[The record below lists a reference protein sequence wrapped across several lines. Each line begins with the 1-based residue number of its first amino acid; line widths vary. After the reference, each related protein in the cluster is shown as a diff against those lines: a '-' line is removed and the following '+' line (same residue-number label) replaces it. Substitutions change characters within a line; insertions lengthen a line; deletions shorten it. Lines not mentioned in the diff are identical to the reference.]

1 MRAAVLQK
9 KSEPLAIVDLDDP
22 SPGPGELLVRVDSC
36 GICGS
41 DLHFSD
47 SYELPGLVLGHEFSG
62 TVADRGPGVEGW
74 ATGTPLTALSVATCG
89 RCDAC
94 LSGRVRE
101 CRQASM
107 IGIERPGAYAEYL
120 TVPAHNALALPE
132 GFDTAI
138 GALSNR
144 SPSDCTPSSGAAS
157 RRTTT
162 LLVIGAGPVGLAVIA
177 WLDHLGVR
185 SFVASDLSAA
195 RRHLAE
201 TLGVAVV
208 DPASDDVAGRFVE
221 LTGRPPSVVI
231 ECVGVPGLLQQAVDL
246 AAIDATVVIAG
257 VCMQPD
263 NLVPIIAMTKELD
276 LRFAFDYRQQDFD
289 YAIDAIH
296 RGRFDPRPLVTAE
309 VGLDDLPARFDELKS
324 PASHADAKVLVR
336 P

>member
-22 SPGPGELLVRVDSC
+22 TPGPGELLVRVDSC

-62 TVADRGPGVEGW
+62 TVADRGPDVEGW

-94 LSGRVRE
+94 LSGRVRK
-101 CRQASM
+101 CQQASM

-120 TVPAHNALALPE
+120 TVPAHNALALPD

-138 GALSNR
+138 GALIEPLAVGLHAIER
-144 SPSDCTPSSGAAS
+144 GRVAPYDDV
-157 RRTTT
+157 
-162 LLVIGAGPVGLAVIA
+162 LVIGAGPVGLAVIA
-177 WLDHLGVR
+177 WLEHLGVR
-185 SFVASDLSAA
+185 SFVASAPSAA
-195 RRHLAE
+195 RRDLASR
-201 TLGVAVV
+201 LGAAVV
-208 DPASDDVAGRFVE
+208 DPSADDVASRFAE

-231 ECVGVPGLLQQAVDL
+231 ECVGVPGLLQQAVDH

-263 NLVPIIAMTKELD
+263 DLVPIIAMTKELD
-276 LRFAFDYRQQDFD
+276 LRFAFYYRQQDFD

-296 RGRFDPRPLVTAE
+296 RGRFDPRPLVTSE
-309 VGLDDLPARFDELKS
+309 VGLDDLPARFDELKT